1 MMVLG
6 VVAATDALARGA
18 PAGRD
23 PQMFYIIG
31 LTDQKSCAS
40 QRHSFFRCLR
50 NAASLDCLGGLAPH
64 LCQRDCI
71 AESSATRQ
79 AQRIPLLLFHLKR
92 HGTRHRPDVWI
103 VIFIDTRLER
113 SCPNRV
119 LRAQPEFQLHG
130 LSGRESVEI

>member
-1 MMVLG
+1 MEGLRGAVFSYWILLLVAKTSLVSAGRVNIHQRLG
-6 VVAATDALARGA
+6 V
-18 PAGRD
+18 AG
-23 PQMFYIIG
+23 
-31 LTDQKSCAS
+31 
-40 QRHSFFRCLR
+40 FFWDVSGSGR
-50 NAASLDCLGGLAPH
+50 AGGPGSTNVLH

-103 VIFIDTRLER
+103 VIFIDTRLEG

-130 LSGRESVEI
+130 LSGRERVEI